1 MSLFENSKS
10 ISSVE
15 ISVTADI
22 LFILFIPLAM
32 FFFPQEES
40 SRQAHKIKTGITVFF
55 IRHHSSS
62 VTVARQLLTI
72 SRLPFRHRISS
83 ISSFHIRGF

>member
-1 MSLFENSKS
+1 MD
-10 ISSVE
+10 

-22 LFILFIPLAM
+22 LLILFIPLAV

-40 SRQAHKIKTGITVFF
+40 GRQAHKIKTDINVFF
-55 IRHHSSS
+55 ISHHSSS

-72 SRLPFRHRISS
+72 SRLPFLHRISS
-83 ISSFHIRGF
+83 ISSFSHSGFLSSKV